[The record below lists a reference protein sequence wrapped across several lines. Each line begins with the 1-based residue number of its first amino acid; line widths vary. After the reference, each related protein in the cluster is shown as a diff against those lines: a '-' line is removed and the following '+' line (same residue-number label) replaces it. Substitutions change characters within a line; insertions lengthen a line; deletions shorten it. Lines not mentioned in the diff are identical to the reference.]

1 MKHIVVLESDDAARS
16 DLVGFLALQTFRITQ
31 LSERPQLRQILSREI
46 VDAVLIDVK
55 SDEDVELVKDV
66 SLLTDAPV
74 LILSGNR
81 INEDEKV
88 RGLEAGAA
96 DYVCGPFGYRE
107 LSARLHAAL
116 RRTPN
121 AKVERQRRSYKFCNY
136 ELAVQRRIVTRP
148 DAVAVKLTT
157 AEFNLLTAFLKSPR
171 QVLTREELVSASRVH
186 SGEIYDRSL
195 DALILRLRRKIEV
208 DPASPQVIITR
219 RGVGYGLECDVQ
231 FDETPRLKR

>member
-96 DYVCGPFGYRE
+96 DYVCRPFGYRE

-148 DAVAVKLTT
+148 DAVAQSSLRPP
-157 AEFNLLTAFLKSPR
+157 S
-171 QVLTREELVSASRVH
+171 S
-186 SGEIYDRSL
+186 IY
-195 DALILRLRRKIEV
+195 
-208 DPASPQVIITR
+208 
-219 RGVGYGLECDVQ
+219 
-231 FDETPRLKR
+231 